1 MIRQE
6 SFGLAITLLEP
17 FLSNR
22 PFDVANVD
30 HQEILKVVFR
40 FVRFRLSAVLR
51 SLFGERCRSEFFR
64 QRLFRRNLLQHCFF
78 LTNCGE
84 RFWLVELSQEVFA
97 VDAGCLP
104 ASGRF
109 VESVIAGNNQDLS
122 GAAMSLQDQFDFSIG
137 VSPLA

>member
-30 HQEILKVVFR
+30 HQEILKVVFS
-40 FVRFRLSAVLR
+40 FVRFRLFAVLR
-51 SLFGERCRSEFFR
+51 SLFGERCRLELFR
-64 QRLFRRNLLQHCFF
+64 TRLFRRNLRQLCCFPAD
-78 LTNCGE
+78 CVE
-84 RFWLVELSQEVFA
+84 RFRFVELPQEFLA

-104 ASGRF
+104 ATGRF

-122 GAAMSLQDQFDFSIG
+122 RAAMSFQEQFDFSIG

>member
-1 MIRQE
+1 MIRQG
-6 SFGLAITLLEP
+6 SSRLALTILEP

-22 PFDVANVD
+22 PLDVADID

-40 FVRFRLSAVLR
+40 FVRFRLFAVLR
-51 SLFGERCRSEFFR
+51 SLFGERCRSELFRPRLFPRNFR
-64 QRLFRRNLLQHCFF
+64 QLCCF
-78 LTNCGE
+78 LADCAE

-104 ASGRF
+104 PSGRF
-109 VESVIAGNNQDLS
+109 VESVIAGNNQDLT
-122 GAAMSLQDQFDFSIG
+122 GAAMSLQDQFNFSIG

>member
-22 PFDVANVD
+22 PFDVADVD
-30 HQEILKVVFR
+30 HQEIFKVVFR
-40 FVRFRLSAVLR
+40 IVRFRLFAVLI
-51 SLFGERCRSEFFR
+51 SLFGERCRSELFR
-64 QRLFRRNLLQHCFF
+64 PRLFRRNLRQLCCF
-78 LTNCGE
+78 LADCAE
-84 RFWLVELSQEVFA
+84 RFWLVELPQEVFA

-122 GAAMSLQDQFDFSIG
+122 GAAMSLQDQFNFSIG